1 MEFELYF
8 QHLIVV
14 LCSGNASNY
23 KLNDTFYFD
32 FVVI

>member
-8 QHLIVV
+8 QHLMVV
-14 LCSGNASNY
+14 LCSGNTSYY

-32 FVVI
+32 SVVI